1 MEVSN
6 PPHALVRVPPVAGEL
21 TSSWSRRLAR
31 GYGMPVQDLVRGV
44 ITGLE
49 AARITGSARNGRE
62 LYLNGPAQAAFAR
75 FSGIPVDE
83 LAARLPGF
91 AISHERLDEDT
102 VARAAWYAPRKAWVA
117 ACPPCSGRSWSRHLP
132 VLVYPEAAG
141 HVCQRHQRWLLANCE
156 QAAAIDLRHLP
167 EVLLAHRRHTALLR
181 ARPEARAV
189 MKLAAAAVWSWQVQ
203 GWQQK
208 AGWHS
213 PTSLL
218 ASLTG
223 CAPSSVAAHTLIVYP
238 DTVIVAQLLADQNWQ
253 ERLRETATASG
264 TPAATQLLLG
274 ELGRRTHRLWL
285 GDWMA
290 ARSRAESRS
299 EAGATADNVL
309 EQWVARLSEADG
321 AGQHAGDSLWAVPR
335 PARRPVEYSERTSY
349 LIESSSREA
358 NEEATRAFLT
368 GGWEPT

>member
-1 MEVSN
+1 MEVSC
-6 PPHALVRVPPVAGEL
+6 PPRALVQVPPVAGEL
-21 TSSWSRRLAR
+21 TSSWSRRLAL

-44 ITGLE
+44 ISRPEGT
-49 AARITGSARNGRE
+49 RITGAARSGRE
-62 LYLNGPAQAAFAR
+62 LYLNGPARAAFAR
-75 FSGIPVDE
+75 FSGIPLNE

-91 AISHERLDEDT
+91 AFSHERLEEDA
-102 VARAAWYAPRKAWVA
+102 VARAAWWAPRKAWVA
-117 ACPPCSGRSWSRHLP
+117 ACPPCSGRSWSRHQP

-141 HVCQRHQRWLLANCE
+141 HVCQRHHRWLLANCQ
-156 QAAAIDLRHLP
+156 QASAIDLRPLP
-167 EVLLAHRRHTALLR
+167 EVLLAHRRHAALVR
-181 ARPEARAV
+181 SHPEARAV

-223 CAPSSVAAHTLIVYP
+223 CAPSAVAAHTLIAYP
-238 DTVIVAQLLADQNWQ
+238 DTVTVARLLADQSWQ
-253 ERLRETATASG
+253 ARLRETATASG
-264 TPAATQLLLG
+264 TPAATQVLL
-274 ELGRRTHRLWL
+274 EEVGRRTRRLWL

-290 ARSRAESRS
+290 ACSRAGSRPGVG
-299 EAGATADNVL
+299 AGNVL
-309 EQWVARLSEADG
+309 EQWVARLSGADG
-321 AGQHAGDSLWAVPR
+321 AGHRAGEGLWAVPR
-335 PARRPVEYSERTSY
+335 PARRPVGYGERTSY

-358 NEEATRAFLT
+358 NEEAGRAFLT